1 MKKEI
6 IQMQKLFEAT
16 EMTSPLNEHAQA
28 HSLKMK
34 RKNLVSLMRKSGIY
48 SSLYGIILS
57 FFFLLKKIGLGL
69 SVIQSAYLLL
79 SITIA
84 AATSISAGGVFAAK
98 NYLLD
103 TNRSEVEELSMGAL
117 SKVRGTAEKS
127 SRIESGEAKTK
138 HQEKYIYFQGFV
150 SNNTD
155 TALIRRATQ
164 ALTGAFR
171 RTTAGTAIT
180 IGNDPCARYRL
191 SGSIEIIDGRYQIS
205 ARLID
210 AETRRIIFASS
221 EESDTADG
229 ILDYAKKIG
238 AELSGENLF

>member
-16 EMTSPLNEHAQA
+16 EMTSPLDEHAQA

-48 SSLYGIILS
+48 SSLYGILLS

-79 SITIA
+79 SIIIA
-84 AATSISAGGVFAAK
+84 AATSISAGGVFAVK
-98 NYLLD
+98 KYLLD
-103 TNRSEVEELSMGAL
+103 ANRSELEALSMDAL
-117 SKVRGTAEKS
+117 SKVWDTAEKS
-127 SRIESGEAKTK
+127 SRIESVKVKTVQ
-138 HQEKYIYFQGFV
+138 QEKYIYFQGFA
-150 SNNTD
+150 SNNAD
-155 TALIRRATQ
+155 MALVRRATQ
-164 ALTGAFR
+164 ALSGAFTSTLTGR
-171 RTTAGTAIT
+171 AII
-180 IGNDPCARYRL
+180 IGDDPCARYRL

-210 AETRRIIFASS
+210 LKTRRIIFASS
-221 EESDTADG
+221 EESNTADG
-229 ILDYAKKIG
+229 ILGYAKKIG